1 MVTTTMKRSAAAAA
15 LAGAAL
21 FGAVGPAQAIVVS
34 GRWDPIFGTSFA
46 GMGWEGTAQWFVPD
60 ACVPQLGT
68 VTLLN
73 SAGCSGGGMSMLGA
87 TVNFYDYIADPT
99 GLTSFKAAL
108 TFSPQS
114 IVNSVTVSGSSISN
128 VTTSL
133 SSAGALTGD
142 ASYDNVGDYNWAV
155 KFKDGQARLYYAKI
169 DQVDDEWEYEQ
180 EEREYEHEEACRL
193 GQIEAPNCGVNDYRG
208 YPANVTFTTAV
219 PEPQTYALMLAGLA
233 AVGFVARRRRRS

>member
-1 MVTTTMKRSAAAAA
+1 M
-15 LAGAAL
+15 
-21 FGAVGPAQAIVVS
+21 
-34 GRWDPIFGTSFA
+34 
-46 GMGWEGTAQWFVPD
+46 
-60 ACVPQLGT
+60 
-68 VTLLN
+68 
-73 SAGCSGGGMSMLGA
+73 
-87 TVNFYDYIADPT
+87 
-99 GLTSFKAAL
+99 
-108 TFSPQS
+108 
-114 IVNSVTVSGSSISN
+114 
-128 VTTSL
+128 

-180 EEREYEHEEACRL
+180 EELEYEHEEACRL